1 MGYLFT
7 IFILFYRSFC
17 MSPLSEK
24 ALLNACRTLF
34 GDELALSREF
44 LWYLQPSGVRAA
56 YRLRAKEAHPDLHQ
70 AASSQVQQRQ
80 TSCFQ
85 EINQAYDL
93 LCAFFAERDKG
104 NRAIQAESQ
113 PHAAAGGR
121 TEPRPQRVPDRPLE
135 FGHYLFCRGAISY
148 RQLIDALV
156 WQRRQRPTI
165 GELAL
170 RFGWLKPDDVNRI
183 GRDRG
188 PYARFGERAIRLGL
202 LTPTQ
207 VHMLLLH
214 QRTLHRRIGRYFI
227 EQGILSEKKIEALA
241 GQLDDH
247 NTRVTFR
254 QNSAPGKR

>member
-1 MGYLFT
+1 
-7 IFILFYRSFC
+7 

-34 GDELALSREF
+34 GDELALTREF
-44 LWYLQPSGVRAA
+44 LWYLQPSGVKTA

-80 TSCFQ
+80 TLWFQ

-93 LCAFFAERDKG
+93 LCSFFSEREQG
-104 NRAIQAESQ
+104 NRAIQPEAQ
-113 PHAAAGGR
+113 PHSPSGHR
-121 TEPRPQRVPDRPLE
+121 KETCSQVVPERPLE

-170 RFGWLKPDDVNRI
+170 RFGWLKAEEVTRI

-202 LTPTQ
+202 LTPVQ
-207 VHMLLLH
+207 VHTLLLH

-227 EQGILSEKKIEALA
+227 EQGILSEKRIEAFA
-241 GQLDDH
+241 GQLDEH

-254 QNSAPGKR
+254 NHRSAGKG